1 MTEKLNR
8 MLSVALILAIVGV
21 GVFWGIQRRK
31 SATSRSTTVRTQAQQ
46 DSGQWVRDFLSKR
59 AFTEAENQ
67 KLEQVF
73 KSQAYQDFLTTDPS
87 SVKDILDF
95 FASQGVKLRYN
106 EFLAEFHEMFQ
117 ELFPQD
123 SAAAL
128 EPKMRE
134 NLSALFWESNIQFG
148 TDAAS
153 ESVRDVI
160 VEFLVE
166 EPNIVW
172 AMAHF
177 EGDYFAIGRW
187 AMDVLQNPILPAAE
201 EPDFSDRLEPPIH
214 EEEELVNT
222 ATEQPPKEPQINEDP
237 VQSVESPSFE
247 DFASS
252 TEGEDDILTESEVDI
267 EAALTPEASTEESL
281 ETLLRGSFSPER
293 FNRAMQTLNRYGT
306 EEGIRRLQASDPEV
320 AEHVTRLLRRQQ
332 EKK

>member
-1 MTEKLNR
+1 MAEKLNR
-8 MLSVALILAIVGV
+8 MLSVALILAVVGFCA
-21 GVFWGIQRRK
+21 FWGLQHRK
-31 SATSRSTTVRTQAQQ
+31 SITSRSATVQTHAQQ
-46 DSGQWVRDFLSKR
+46 DSGQWVRDFLNKR

-73 KSQAYQDFLTTDPS
+73 KSPAYQQFLTTNPN
-87 SVKDILDF
+87 SVKAILDF

-106 EFLAEFHEMFQ
+106 QFLAEFHELFQ
-117 ELFPQD
+117 EHFPQD
-123 SAAAL
+123 SADAL

-134 NLSALFWESNIQFG
+134 KLSTLFWESNIQFG
-148 TDAAS
+148 TDTAS

-187 AMDVLQNPILPAAE
+187 AMDVLQNPILPAEE
-201 EPDFSDRLEPPIH
+201 EPDFSDTPQPIIPA
-214 EEEELVNT
+214 EDERVNT
-222 ATEQPPKEPQINEDP
+222 ETAPHPTEPQIDGEP

-247 DFASS
+247 DFDSS
-252 TEGEDDILTESEVDI
+252 TEGEDDIFTESEVDI
-267 EAALTPEASTEESL
+267 EEALTSESSTKESL
-281 ETLLRGSFSPER
+281 ETFLRGSFSPER

-306 EEGIRRLQASDPEV
+306 EEGLRRMKALDPEM
-320 AEHVTRLLRRQQ
+320 AEHVTRFLQKQ
-332 EKK
+332 

>member
-8 MLSVALILAIVGV
+8 ILSVALILAVVGV
-21 GVFWGIQRRK
+21 GVFWGLQRRK
-31 SATSRSTTVRTQAQQ
+31 SVTSRSSTVQTQAQQ
-46 DSGQWVRDFLSKR
+46 GSGQWVRGFLSKR

-67 KLEQVF
+67 RLEKVF
-73 KSQAYQDFLTTDPS
+73 KSQAYQDFLTTDPN

-117 ELFPQD
+117 EHFPQD
-123 SAAAL
+123 SADAL

-134 NLSALFWESNIQFG
+134 KLSTLFWERNIQFG

-172 AMAHF
+172 AMEHF

-187 AMDVLQNPILPAAE
+187 AMDVLQNPIPPAAE
-201 EPDFSDRLEPPIH
+201 EPDFSDTPEPPIPA
-214 EEEELVNT
+214 EDEFVNT
-222 ATEQPPKEPQINEDP
+222 ETDQYPTEPRIDGEP
-237 VQSVESPSFE
+237 VQSVASPAFD
-247 DFASS
+247 DFAS
-252 TEGEDDILTESEVDI
+252 TIEGEDDTFTESEVDI
-267 EAALTPEASTEESL
+267 EGALTSESSTEESL
-281 ETLLRGSFSPER
+281 ETFLRGSFSPER
-293 FNRAMQTLNRYGT
+293 FNRAMQTLNRYGP
-306 EEGIRRLQASDPEV
+306 EEGLRRLKALDPEV
-320 AEHVTRLLRRQQ
+320 AEHVTRFLRKQQ

>member
-21 GVFWGIQRRK
+21 GVFWGLQRRK
-31 SATSRSTTVRTQAQQ
+31 SATSRSATVRTQAQQ

-123 SAAAL
+123 SADAL

-187 AMDVLQNPILPAAE
+187 AMDVLQNPIPPAAE
-201 EPDFSDRLEPPIH
+201 EPDFSDWPELPIH

-222 ATEQPPKEPQINEDP
+222 ATEQPPKEAQINEDP

-281 ETLLRGSFSPER
+281 ETFLRGSFSPER
-293 FNRAMQTLNRYGT
+293 FNRAMQTLNRYGH